1 MKTFKYAKNPIT
13 PYKKSISQNKKNNH
27 ANINK
32 IISQYKS
39 ENMIKKKKK
48 RIKNYPIKNKINTLF
63 YIEKMIYSTK
73 HIQMIKIFIT

>member
-48 RIKNYPIKNKINTLF
+48 RIKNY
-63 YIEKMIYSTK
+63 
-73 HIQMIKIFIT
+73 

>member
-13 PYKKSISQNKKNNH
+13 PYKKSISQNKKINH

-39 ENMIKKKKK
+39 ENMLKKKKK
-48 RIKNYPIKNKINTLF
+48 RIKNCPIKNN
-63 YIEKMIYSTK
+63 
-73 HIQMIKIFIT
+73 